1 MFRPRRLS
9 VLLGSVRSRDASA
22 REAECHLLE
31 EIKNQGGEAAFHK
44 FYFNTKEKIVQA
56 LSSSEAF
63 AKFAQDDS
71 FLAPAEQEEIACVDL
86 RAG

>member
-1 MFRPRRLS
+1 MQAHAKLN
-9 VLLGSVRSRDASA
+9 VM
-22 REAECHLLE
+22 LE

-71 FLAPAEQEEIACVDL
+71 FLAPAEQEVRHWTPLC
-86 RAG
+86 RAPSPSIEKE